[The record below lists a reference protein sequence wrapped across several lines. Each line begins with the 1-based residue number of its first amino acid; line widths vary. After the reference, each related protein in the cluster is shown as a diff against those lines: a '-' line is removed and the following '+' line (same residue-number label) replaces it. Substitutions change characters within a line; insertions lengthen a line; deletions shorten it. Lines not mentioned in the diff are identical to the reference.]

1 MKNEAFYQNTFIGG
15 IQMKMNSILK
25 RGDIQTKSKPKI
37 YNNTGLPPLLS
48 PRIKIDPS
56 MTTKITQTFRSPS
69 TLKKLSIEKKEDNR
83 PVTDNTQKQKSYSS
97 VKKSKVQG
105 MIIRKLQNHQ
115 VKFIKS
121 NTESQEM
128 IENKFQS
135 PAIRMIEFPIN
146 DFQDDTIIK
155 EETVSQIESFMENR
169 FTAMKNQSFSSSQK
183 QAIESSSSNKIVN
196 DSSTYSQFNFSTQNP
211 SFTEGD
217 MIGAGSFGQVYIA
230 QENKTGKIYAVKKI
244 NLKGDFEQEDLQGLK
259 SEIDLLKRIKHKN
272 IIRYAWSQ
280 QNEEYWLLYLEYMS
294 QGTLTQLTEKFG
306 PLNINT
312 VRTYSEQLLSA
323 IAYLHDNNIIHRDIK
338 GANVLLGVNGE
349 VKLGDFGCSKIKEKT
364 ISRSK
369 QGGDILHS
377 LKGSIPYMA
386 PEVASQDENCRAS
399 DIWSFGCTVLEMA
412 TGKKPWHEHN
422 FDNPLSALLLIIS
435 ENALPRIPED
445 LDEVLSQ
452 FIRLCLQRDHL
463 LRPTAQELLQH
474 QFIIKK

>member
-1 MKNEAFYQNTFIGG
+1 
-15 IQMKMNSILK
+15 MNFILK
-25 RGDIQTKSKPKI
+25 RGDLQTKIKPKI
-37 YNNTGLPPLLS
+37 SNNTGLPPLLS
-48 PRIKIDPS
+48 PKVKIDPTI
-56 MTTKITQTFRSPS
+56 TTKIPMSFRSPS
-69 TLKKLSIEKKEDNR
+69 QLKKLSIEKKQDNR
-83 PVTDNTQKQKSYSS
+83 PVTDNSQKQKSYSS
-97 VKKSKVQG
+97 TKNFKVQG
-105 MIIRKLQNHQ
+105 MIIRKLKNYQ
-115 VKFIKS
+115 VKFVKN

-155 EETVSQIESFMENR
+155 EECVSKIESFMENR

-196 DSSTYSQFNFSTQNP
+196 DSSTYSQFNFSQQNP
-211 SFTEGD
+211 SFTEGE

-272 IIRYAWSQ
+272 IIRYVWNQ
-280 QNEEYWLLYLEYMS
+280 ENEEYQLLYLEYMS

-306 PLNINT
+306 PLNLNT
-312 VRTYSEQLLSA
+312 IRSYSEQLLSA

-338 GANVLLGVNGE
+338 GGNVLLGVNGE
-349 VKLGDFGCSKIKEKT
+349 IKLGDFGCSKIKEKT

-369 QGGDILHS
+369 QGGNILHS

-386 PEVASQDENCRAS
+386 PEL
-399 DIWSFGCTVLEMA
+399 G
-412 TGKKPWHEHN
+412 
-422 FDNPLSALLLIIS
+422 
-435 ENALPRIPED
+435 
-445 LDEVLSQ
+445 
-452 FIRLCLQRDHL
+452 
-463 LRPTAQELLQH
+463 
-474 QFIIKK
+474 

>member
-1 MKNEAFYQNTFIGG
+1 
-15 IQMKMNSILK
+15 MNSIFK
-25 RGDIQTKSKPKI
+25 RGDQQSKSKAKI
-37 YNNTGLPPLLS
+37 SNNNGLPPLLS
-48 PRIKIDPS
+48 PRAKIDILI
-56 MTTKITQTFRSPS
+56 TTKIPLTFRSPS
-69 TLKKLSIEKKEDNR
+69 TLKKLSIEKQEDNR

-97 VKKSKVQG
+97 TKKSKTQG

-115 VKFIKS
+115 VKFVKS
-121 NTESQEM
+121 STESLEM
-128 IENKFQS
+128 IEHKFQS

-155 EETVSQIESFMENR
+155 EESRLQIESFMENR
-169 FTAMKNQSFSSSQK
+169 FTAMKNQSSSSSQK

-211 SFTEGD
+211 SFTEGE

-259 SEIDLLKRIKHKN
+259 SEIDLLKKIKHKN
-272 IIRYAWSQ
+272 IIRYAWNQ
-280 QNEEYWLLYLEYMS
+280 ENDEYQLLYLEYMS
-294 QGTLTQLTEKFG
+294 QGTLTQLIEKFG
-306 PLNINT
+306 SLNLNT
-312 VRTYSEQLLSA
+312 IRSYSEQLLSA
-323 IAYLHDNNIIHRDIK
+323 ISYLHDNNIIHRDIK
-338 GANVLLGVNGE
+338 GGNVLLGVNGE
-349 VKLGDFGCSKIKEKT
+349 IKLGDFGCSKIKEKT

-386 PEVASQDENCRAS
+386 PEVASQEENCRAS

-412 TGKKPWHEHN
+412 TGKKPWNEHN

-435 ENALPRIPED
+435 DNSLPNIPQD
-445 LDEVLSQ
+445 LDQELNQ
-452 FIRLCLQRDHL
+452 FIRLCLQRDHK
-463 LRPTAQELLQH
+463 LRPTALDLLQH
-474 QFIIKK
+474 KFIINK